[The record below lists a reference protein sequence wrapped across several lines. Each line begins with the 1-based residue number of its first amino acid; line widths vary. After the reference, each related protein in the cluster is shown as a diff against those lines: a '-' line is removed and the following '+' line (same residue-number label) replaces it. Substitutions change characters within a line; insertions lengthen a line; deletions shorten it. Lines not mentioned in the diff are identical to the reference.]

1 MKEPDVR
8 ITRVSRERKRI
19 GKTMEFNVPRTPR
32 GKITKKGWQTIF
44 KALEALNLK
53 K

>member
-1 MKEPDVR
+1 MKKPDVR
-8 ITRVSRERKRI
+8 ITRLGRKGKPT

-32 GKITKKGWQTIF
+32 GKITKRGWQTIF
-44 KALEALNLK
+44 RALEALNLK